1 MRTIWIKTK
10 NFSRKINN
18 FFIYLLLFLFY
29 LTVVGFSYLIYFI
42 FSVNKDK
49 RKVDNYWLEP
59 EKKELSEKYFVSP
72 Y

>member
-1 MRTIWIKTK
+1 MKTK

-29 LTVVGFSYLIYFI
+29 ITVVGFSSLIYFI
-42 FSVNKDK
+42 FSINKGK
-49 RKVDNYWLEP
+49 RRVESYWLEP
-59 EKKELSEKYFVSP
+59 EIKELSEKYFVSP